1 MQTSQIRWLQMG
13 VGFALGATLALL
25 FVILSNRTRPAP
37 IEILPPATA
46 TPIPATSTPSPY
58 LVYVNGEVQRPD
70 VYEVPHGSRV
80 QDVIVMA
87 GGFTES
93 ALVEVVNLAAPLFDG
108 QQLFVPN
115 RVQSTPVPDVV
126 LMQTVESVS
135 AESVASSAEA
145 TSPETPSDASGR
157 VNINTA
163 NRAELETLPGVGES
177 TAQKIVSYREDN
189 GPFAAIEEIMN
200 VSGIGEGK
208 FEQMKDLIYVGE

>member
-1 MQTSQIRWLQMG
+1 MQTSQIRWLQVG
-13 VGFALGATLALL
+13 IGFAFGAILAFL

-46 TPIPATSTPSPY
+46 TPISPTSTPSPY
-58 LVYVNGEVQRPD
+58 LVYINGEIQNPD

-80 QDVIVMA
+80 QDVIALA
-87 GGFTES
+87 GGFTED
-93 ALVEVVNLAAPLFDG
+93 ALAEVVNLAAPLFDG
-108 QQLFVPN
+108 QQLFIPN
-115 RVQSTPVPDVV
+115 SIQSTPVPDVE
-126 LMQTVESVS
+126 LMQTVESAS
-135 AESVASSAEA
+135 AAEPVEA
-145 TSPETPSDASGR
+145 MPNETLPAANSR

-163 NRAELETLPGVGES
+163 NRAELETLPGIGES

-189 GPFAAIEEIMN
+189 GLFATIEEIMN